1 MRKFTVPAR
10 SANINTEAGL
20 YVDSPELAAQV
31 LAYMDEGIMPENSY
45 QVLLDEDGDLYWVT
59 EEEGV
64 EVRYDKEPETSFGQR
79 FQSGFIEMLPVQS
92 QL

>member
-1 MRKFTVPAR
+1 MIRKDWNGE
-10 SANINTEAGL
+10 SNAGL
-20 YVDSPELAAQV
+20 HSKAQV
-31 LAYMDEGIMPENSY
+31 LAYMDEGIKPENSY

-59 EEEGV
+59 KNDGM